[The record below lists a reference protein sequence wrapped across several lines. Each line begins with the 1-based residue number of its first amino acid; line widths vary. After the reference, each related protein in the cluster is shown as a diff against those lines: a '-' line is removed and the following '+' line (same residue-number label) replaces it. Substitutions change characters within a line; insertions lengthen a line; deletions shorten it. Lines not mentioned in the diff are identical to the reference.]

1 MRAPPQSA
9 PQTTAATLVRPSDD
23 ELDMFGITDRG
34 KVRPDNQDH
43 FLVCTVH
50 PQVVIH
56 GTSLSGAESLPL
68 RGTRLASMFEF
79 REAVHAGGL
88 LSYGAS
94 SAVNYRRTAYFVDRI
109 LRGANPAGLPV
120 EQPSAFQLVVNLRTA
135 KSLGVAIPQSI
146 LLRAD
151 EVIA

>member
-1 MRAPPQSA
+1 MFFLTRMRIA
-9 PQTTAATLVRPSDD
+9 
-23 ELDMFGITDRG
+23 ELAM
-34 KVRPDNQDH
+34 N
-43 FLVCTVH
+43 
-50 PQVVIH
+50 
-56 GTSLSGAESLPL
+56 A
-68 RGTRLASMFEF
+68 RLASMFEF